1 MFDLLTLPCTEAPQA
16 APLPPAA
23 TLAPVTPWLAL
34 MLDEIDYGMLLL
46 AEGAS
51 VLHANHAA
59 RRELDASHP
68 LQLIGGELR
77 VARSAD
83 LLPLREALA
92 GARERGLR
100 RLISLGE
107 GGQRVSVAVVP
118 LAAAALSGATRE
130 DAAHWTLLVL
140 GKRQVCEAL
149 TAHWF
154 ARTHGL
160 TPAETRVLSALCE
173 GLRPSEVA
181 TAQRVAL
188 STVRTQIGS
197 IRAKTGAESIRA
209 LVRQVAVLPPLVGA
223 LRGSALH

>member
-1 MFDLLTLPCTEAPQA
+1 MFDLLTLPCAQAPLA
-16 APLPPAA
+16 APLAPAA
-23 TLAPVTPWLAL
+23 ALAPVTPWLAL

-77 VARSAD
+77 VTRSAD

-130 DAAHWTLLVL
+130 DAAHWTFELYASAFWWMPSL
-140 GKRQVCEAL
+140 R
-149 TAHWF
+149 
-154 ARTHGL
+154 
-160 TPAETRVLSALCE
+160 ALCAAKKKAPRQR
-173 GLRPSEVA
+173 GLG
-181 TAQRVAL
+181 QRG
-188 STVRTQIGS
+188 R
-197 IRAKTGAESIRA
+197 RR
-209 LVRQVAVLPPLVGA
+209 
-223 LRGSALH
+223 